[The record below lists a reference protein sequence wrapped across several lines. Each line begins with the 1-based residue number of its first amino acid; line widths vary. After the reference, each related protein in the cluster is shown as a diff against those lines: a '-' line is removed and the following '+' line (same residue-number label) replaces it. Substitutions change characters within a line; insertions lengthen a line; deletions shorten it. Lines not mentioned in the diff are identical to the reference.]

1 LAIAYSLMALP
12 DKHNRNHNYL
22 RISLTEKCNLRCA
35 YCMPAEGI
43 PLLPS
48 AKLMQADEV
57 FAIAKTF
64 VSLGVDKIRLTGG
77 EPLVRKD
84 FDVILRNLASL
95 PVELAISTNGILVD
109 KHVAL
114 FKETGLQKI
123 NLSIDSLQPEKF
135 AQITRRNDFE
145 KVMRNLDLLLE
156 NNFNIKLN
164 VVLMRGF
171 NDDEIID
178 FINFTKTR
186 KVAVRFIE
194 FMPFGGNDW
203 KADKMLSLEEILE
216 KAKNAFGEKLITL
229 KNHENDT
236 AKNFKI
242 SGYAGSWGVISTVT
256 SPFCAGC
263 NRLRLTADGKI
274 KNCLFSNQ
282 EMDLLSALR
291 ENKPLENL
299 VKLAVY
305 DKHAI
310 RAGMD
315 TPEKFAD
322 KNLNQDNRSMIAIGG

>member
-1 LAIAYSLMALP
+1 MLK

-48 AKLMQADEV
+48 ARLMQADEV

-64 VSLGVDKIRLTGG
+64 VDLGVDKIRLTGG

-84 FDVILRNLASL
+84 FGVILKSLATL

-109 KHVAL
+109 KFL
-114 FKETGLQKI
+114 DDFKAAGLHKI
-123 NLSIDSLQPEKF
+123 NLSLDTLLPEKF
-135 AQITRRNDFE
+135 LQITRRDNFKKVMQNVDVLLANDFE
-145 KVMRNLDLLLE
+145 VK
-156 NNFNIKLN
+156 IN
-164 VVLMRGF
+164 VVLMRDF
-171 NDDEIID
+171 NEDEIVD
-178 FINFTKTR
+178 FIRFTRDKN
-186 KVAVRFIE
+186 VSVRFIE
-194 FMPFGGNDW
+194 FMPFDGNAW
-203 KADKMLSLEEILE
+203 KKDKMVPLAEILE
-216 KAKNAFGEKLITL
+216 TAKKAFGEKLITL

-242 SGYAGSWGVISTVT
+242 AGYAGSWGVISTVT
-256 SPFCAGC
+256 SPFCSGC
-263 NRLRLTADGKI
+263 NRLRLTADGKM

-282 EMDLLSALR
+282 EMDLISALR
-291 ENKPLENL
+291 ENKPIENL
-299 VKLAVY
+299 VKLAVW

-315 TPEKFAD
+315 SPEKFAD